1 MEYTYEFLRKCNGL
15 RFKAMLFNK
24 PIEGVIKIENN
35 SSVRYC
41 YGEERLGYPDYFNR
55 PSNIYCTGELFPLQL
70 TDFEIVPRDPEK
82 YTDWQVG
89 DTISGYDGNKEII
102 FRGGE
107 MVVFKTPDG
116 VAGCIYTCREL
127 FELGYRLVRTDV
139 EETIWRKQ
147 NWEKFHPSDRDI
159 IYLNFGDGRK
169 KIMVFESL
177 DENKDVIRGYVSV
190 DTDTGEMRVGP
201 SLSGEYLRSVKS
213 YRYADSDDKEHF
225 FKVLAENGKRW
236 NAETKVVEDIKPESD
251 EPVDVQKMIADA
263 LEGYVPKG
271 SIEGFPLEVVAKML
285 ERQYKQLGKID
296 LSNFERNRIS
306 VAPLGF
312 DWTKTEEGAG
322 LWNSVICRRDFSEF
336 FERYPKDASTGD
348 SRTFREGEPV
358 LVRDYEGKAWEL
370 LAFVNT
376 CEDTKYHYEATDG
389 FCKSVWRSCIPYNE
403 KTMHLL
409 GTTNDYKEE
418 QP

>member
-1 MEYTYEFLRKCNGL
+1 MEYTYEFLRKCHGL

-41 YGEERLGYPDYFNR
+41 YGEERLGHPDYFNR
-55 PSNIYCTGELFPLQL
+55 PSNIYCTGESFPLQL

-89 DTISGYDGNKEII
+89 DVICGCNGKNEII
-102 FRGGE
+102 FRSGE
-107 MVVFKTPDG
+107 VVVFKYTDDK
-116 VAGCIYTCREL
+116 ASNIFTCREL
-127 FELGYRLVRTDV
+127 FKRGYRLVLTDIEKQII
-139 EETIWRKQ
+139 EEKKKAEWKPQDGDVCYLRK
-147 NWEKFHPSDRDI
+147 NGEWIFIKK
-159 IYLNFGDGRK
+159 DGRVLAECY
-169 KIMVFESL
+169 IAFSIDRNRLYYNDIVAISNEEL
-177 DENKDVIRGYVSV
+177 RLA
-190 DTDTGEMRVGP
+190 TDAEKQR
-201 SLSGEYLRSVKS
+201 LFD
-213 YRYADSDDKEHF
+213 A
-225 FKVLAENGKRW
+225 LAENGKRW
-236 NAETKVVEDIKPESD
+236 NAEKKVVENIEPESD

-271 SIEGFPLEVVAKML
+271 SIEGFPIEVIAKML
-285 ERQYKQLGKID
+285 ERQYEQSGKID
-296 LSNFERNRIS
+296 LSDFERNRLS

-322 LWNSVICRRDFSEF
+322 FWNSVICWRDFSEF

-348 SRTFREGEPV
+348 SHTFREGEPV
-358 LVRDYEGKAWEL
+358 LVRDYEGNAWEL
-370 LAFVNT
+370 LAFVKT

-389 FCKSVWRSCIPYNE
+389 FSKSVWRSCIPYNE

-409 GTTNDYKEE
+409 GTTDDYKEE